1 LHFDPLA
8 LLGALFDNTTVIGE
22 SWDIPSIQR
31 KTICSHAFPNAMDW
45 LAKRVQGTG
54 DEPAI
59 HSSACP
65 FLDGLNIAWRNGH
78 AYIPSGYL
86 T

>member
-1 LHFDPLA
+1 
-8 LLGALFDNTTVIGE
+8 
-22 SWDIPSIQR
+22 
-31 KTICSHAFPNAMDW
+31 MDW

-78 AYIPSGYL
+78 ALYTIWLFNIAMDNPL
-86 T
+86 